1 MVGYIYNLDTKNI
14 HATLT
19 SDDKLKIEAAANM
32 ICDDEHALTY
42 TPAFGA
48 NDGLTMMCEDT
59 NEYDLDD
66 ETLDLQ
72 EISL

>member
-1 MVGYIYNLDTKNI
+1 MTGYIYNLDTNEVY
-14 HATLT
+14 ATLT
-19 SDDKLKIEAAANM
+19 SEDQGKIESAANM
-32 ICDDEHALTY
+32 LCGDEYGLTY

-48 NDGLTMMCEDT
+48 NDGLTMCEDT

-72 EISL
+72 EMSL